1 MSTSSAPSRWQR
13 IAGLSFAVA
22 APLFIVRLIV
32 DASIRM
38 VFPFLPQLATAA
50 GLTVTAFGQIVAFRA
65 WNGIAAPWLGRA
77 VDRFGQRAVMLAGL
91 LCLVAGLAGLF
102 TLSGVWVALPMLLV
116 GLASTAFIPAQQAFV
131 TELAPLE
138 RRGRALA
145 IVDAA
150 FATSGLVLMPL
161 LGVVIDQFGARA
173 SYALMGGL
181 AVVGALI
188 VAFLLPAPPRAHAV
202 RGSAPPFAA
211 VIRQTTVQAMTFVL
225 ALLFTAYAGFN
236 AVWGVWLNQRFGVE
250 ATRVGEIARDI
261 AIAEV
266 IAVIVAGLL
275 VDRLGRRRCAIA
287 GLVFVVVALGGWA
300 LRQDAL
306 PTATLALIAI
316 GGLFEFT
323 LVSAF
328 TVVGD
333 QAPDALGTMFSLAS
347 LGASAGLALGPALAL
362 PLFEAS
368 GLPAVL
374 GLVAGTL
381 LLAAGLARWKLR

>member
-287 GLVFVVVALGGWA
+287 GLVLVVVALGGWA

-347 LGASAGLALGPALAL
+347 LGSSAGLALGPALAL

>member
-1 MSTSSAPSRWQR
+1 
-13 IAGLSFAVA
+13 
-22 APLFIVRLIV
+22 
-32 DASIRM
+32 
-38 VFPFLPQLATAA
+38 
-50 GLTVTAFGQIVAFRA
+50 
-65 WNGIAAPWLGRA
+65 
-77 VDRFGQRAVMLAGL
+77 
-91 LCLVAGLAGLF
+91 
-102 TLSGVWVALPMLLV
+102 
-116 GLASTAFIPAQQAFV
+116 
-131 TELAPLE
+131 
-138 RRGRALA
+138 
-145 IVDAA
+145 
-150 FATSGLVLMPL
+150 
-161 LGVVIDQFGARA
+161 
-173 SYALMGGL
+173 
-181 AVVGALI
+181 
-188 VAFLLPAPPRAHAV
+188 
-202 RGSAPPFAA
+202 
-211 VIRQTTVQAMTFVL
+211 
-225 ALLFTAYAGFN
+225 
-236 AVWGVWLNQRFGVE
+236 VWLNQRFGVE

-287 GLVFVVVALGGWA
+287 GLVLVVVALGGWA